1 MSQAELL
8 TMLYIF
14 FARIVDVSI
23 GTVRI
28 VLISRGYRYVAPIF
42 GFFEV
47 LIWITAISKALANL
61 ENVYSYLVY
70 AAGFATGNYVGMLL
84 ESRLPFGYKSI
95 RVITTKEVSAL
106 PLMLRGEGFG
116 VTISEGMG
124 LKGPVYIIYS
134 LVPKKNLARY
144 LEIVNILEP
153 GAFITIE
160 EVRAYRPGFIS
171 RKTYPGM
178 FGRMTRKGK

>member
-1 MSQAELL
+1 MTQAELFTL
-8 TMLYIF
+8 TYIF
-14 FARIVDVSI
+14 FARIMDVSI
-23 GTVRI
+23 GTIRI

-47 LIWITAISKALANL
+47 LIWITAISKVLANL
-61 ENVYSYLVY
+61 ESVYSYFVY

-116 VTISEGMG
+116 ATISEGLG

-134 LVPKKNLARY
+134 LVPKKNLGRY

-171 RKTYPGM
+171 RKAYPG
-178 FGRMTRKGK
+178 FLGRLMSLGK